1 MDIKKKIV
9 SLPALKK
16 KLALGRKKKYKI
28 LFTNGCFDIL
38 HLGHV
43 LYLEKAKKP
52 NRMVIVGLNSD
63 NSIKHIKGDKRPIVS
78 QNERAYVLAGLE
90 SVDFVTIFNEATPQ
104 KLIEA
109 VRPDILAKGADWKGK
124 EVAGGEFVRSY
135 GGKVEFIEY
144 VKGHSSTDIIKKIL
158 ETCQK

>member
-1 MDIKKKIV
+1 MDTKKKIV
-9 SLPALKK
+9 SLPVLKK
-16 KLALGRKKKYKI
+16 KLALARKKKNKV

-52 NRMVIVGLNSD
+52 NRLVVVGLNSD
-63 NSIKHIKGDKRPIVS
+63 KSVKDLKGEKRPIVP
-78 QNERAYVLAGLE
+78 QNERAYVLASLA
-90 SVDFVTIFNEATPQ
+90 SVDCVVIFNEATPQ

-135 GGKVEFIEY
+135 GGQVEFIEY
-144 VKGHSSTDIIKKIL
+144 IKGHSSTDIIKKIL